1 MSPQVKAMLQALVI
15 GLRYIA
21 NRTSNTFDDALCS
34 FLELAIE
41 NPSAA
46 QAQLAIGQHGMAAA
60 KAAAASQ
67 PAEPVAASAAGEGG
81 DAKGKGKGGK

>member
-15 GLRYIA
+15 ALRYIA

-34 FLELAIE
+34 FLELAIAD
-41 NPSAA
+41 PAGA

-67 PAEPVAASAAGEGG
+67 PTEPAASAAGEGG